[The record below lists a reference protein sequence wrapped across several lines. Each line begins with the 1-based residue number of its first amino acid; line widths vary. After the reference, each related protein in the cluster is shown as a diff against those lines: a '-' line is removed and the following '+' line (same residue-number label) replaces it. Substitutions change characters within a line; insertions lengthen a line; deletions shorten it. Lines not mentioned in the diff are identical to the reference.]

1 MKKLLILTALL
12 SASTP
17 YALTPLEVQNVI
29 NEAQQTVQS
38 LPESDEETIAIDIA
52 VSLSMPRAS
61 LIRLGQDAK
70 DAGLAL
76 SFRGVGRQIEP
87 KPHDKPRTILET
99 YGKGLV
105 ARHLSDFK
113 FLTDLGVSV
122 KIDPVLFNRQ
132 GIDDVPQILLMPV
145 CKSACDNKKAL
156 FVARGD
162 VTLRYAL
169 DYLAK
174 DIEVALKKEPHN
186 AQSIKASEVVKNA
199 LNRLGDRP

>member
-1 MKKLLILTALL
+1 MKKLLILTSLL
-12 SASTP
+12 CASTT
-17 YALTPLEVQNVI
+17 YALTPLELQRVVNDAQRSVQ
-29 NEAQQTVQS
+29 T
-38 LPESDEETIAIDIA
+38 LPTPGDKEVVMAIA

-61 LIRLGQDAK
+61 LIRLGEDAK

-87 KPHDKPRTILET
+87 KAHDKPRTVLET
-99 YGKGLV
+99 YGKGV
-105 ARHLSDFK
+105 VTRHLSNFK
-113 FLTDLGVSV
+113 FLTELGVSV

-132 GIDDVPQILLMPV
+132 GIVDVPQILLMPV
-145 CKSACDNKKAL
+145 CKSACENNKAL

-174 DIEVALKKEPHN
+174 DIEVALKKEPDN
-186 AQSIKASEVVKNA
+186 AQFIKASRVIRTVLDK
-199 LNRLGDRP
+199 LGDRP

>member
-1 MKKLLILTALL
+1 MRNLFVLLL
-12 SASTP
+12 SLMMTTAH
-17 YALTPLEVQNVI
+17 ALTPLELQTVI
-29 NEAQQTVQS
+29 HEAQEAVEK
-38 LPESDEETIAIDIA
+38 LPEPNEETFVVAIA
-52 VSLSMPRAS
+52 VSLSMPKAS
-61 LIRLGQDAK
+61 LIRLGEDAK

-87 KPHDKPRTILET
+87 KPHNKPRTVLET

-113 FLTDLGVSV
+113 FLIERGVSV

-132 GIDDVPQILLMPV
+132 GIKDVPQIMVMPV
-145 CKSACDNKKAL
+145 CTSACENQKAL

-169 DYLAK
+169 DYLDK
-174 DIEVALKKEPHN
+174 EIDVALKKEPTN
-186 AQSIKASEVVKNA
+186 PEFIKASEVVKTA
-199 LNRLGDRP
+199 LNQLGDRP